1 MFFQEV
7 QVKKRKVGSDEEDEY
22 VLNEEELEAENEDQ
36 NLEVEEEVMASN
48 DEKDEELDEEDVGE
62 EEDEDEEE
70 DDEEEEE
77 DGQKAATAA
86 VPLAPQMAV
95 KSALTNVQ
103 SVIRGPPPAI
113 PVSSTPSLV
122 GFVQDPQQ
130 NVHQRLLPPV
140 IGATPTQT
148 IKQILP
154 PLSVVDSTVVGTLDK
169 RKRPSQSLKKSL
181 SPNSSVDYG
190 GSSSYPFPP
199 DATKVVLPSHS
210 LPPSVHVPYNRPP
223 VTTGGFKPMAAA
235 QPPPG
240 GFPVTSAP
248 YRAANKMSTA
258 EISAPPAYLPPQ
270 QQPSQVQQVYQ
281 TPPLP
286 ANYSPYPID
295 YVNAGTP
302 LPPPPPTIAFRNV
315 VTAPTSHEPL
325 PPAPPTHQSATT
337 RGDSEFGGLVS
348 YFSSQQE
355 DDFDT

>member
-1 MFFQEV
+1 MA
-7 QVKKRKVGSDEEDEY
+7 SDEEDEY

-36 NLEVEEEVMASN
+36 NLEVEDDVIASN
-48 DEKDEELDEEDVGE
+48 DDKDEELDEEDVGE
-62 EEDEDEEE
+62 EED
-70 DDEEEEE
+70 DEEEEE
-77 DGQKAATAA
+77 EEEEDETKSATTT

-95 KSALTNVQ
+95 KSTLTNVQ
-103 SVIRGPPPAI
+103 SVIRGPPTAI
-113 PVSSTPSLV
+113 PITPTPSSAAAD
-122 GFVQDPQQ
+122 FVQDPQQ

-140 IGATPTQT
+140 IGTSPAQT
-148 IKQILP
+148 NKQILP
-154 PLSVVDSTVVGTLDK
+154 PLSVVDSTAVEMLDK
-169 RKRPSQSLKKSL
+169 RKRPSQSLKKSP

-210 LPPSVHVPYNRPP
+210 LPPPVHVPYNRPP
-223 VTTGGFKPMAAA
+223 ATTGGFKHMAAA
-235 QPPPG
+235 PPG

-248 YRAANKMSTA
+248 YRAASKMSTA
-258 EISAPPAYLPPQ
+258 AISAPPAYLPQ

-315 VTAPTSHEPL
+315 TAPTSLEPL
-325 PPAPPTHQSATT
+325 PPVPPTQQSATT